1 MIYKV
6 KMISKLETI
15 QQNLNKRYSLNE
27 RQFQNA
33 KHETIENINK
43 HEVGQTNIKKYRSRP
58 RPNCFFVKH

>member
-1 MIYKV
+1 MIYEV

-43 HEVGQTNIKKYRSRP
+43 HEVG
-58 RPNCFFVKH
+58 